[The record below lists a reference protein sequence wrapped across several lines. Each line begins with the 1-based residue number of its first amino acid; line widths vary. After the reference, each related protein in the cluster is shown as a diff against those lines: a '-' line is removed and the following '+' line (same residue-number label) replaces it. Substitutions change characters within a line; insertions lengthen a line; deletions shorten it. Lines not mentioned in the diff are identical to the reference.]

1 MQNKPPLEMFL
12 KRLITAPKA
21 KQTAAVESALALL
34 AGKPPEKMLYTGAEF
49 SRLASFSTQSLWRLV
64 KSGAI
69 VPVKIRGMTRYT
81 RASLERLAGGEGCLK

>member
-1 MQNKPPLEMFL
+1 MQEDPSLDMFL
-12 KRLITAPKA
+12 KRLIPASHA
-21 KQTAAVESALALL
+21 KQIAAMEAAQAILS
-34 AGKPPEKMLYTGAEF
+34 GKPPEKMLYTGTEF